1 MVLEGLLEWSKTTL
15 VPFGG
20 PGLFLVAFIESS
32 FFPIP
37 PDIILIPLVLA
48 DPNMALVYALI
59 ATIGSVLGSL
69 LGYFIGKKGGR
80 PLLKKFV
87 SKKHFKK
94 VERYFEKYG
103 IWAVGAA
110 ALTPIPYKI
119 FTIAS
124 GVFKFSIKKMLAVSV
139 IGRGT
144 RFFAEAIVLM
154 IWGEQIIDFF
164 INSFEIATL
173 LVVVIIVIVYVL
185 YKKVISKKLEA

>member
-1 MVLEGLLEWSKTTL
+1 METLAYYLKGPAMLL
-15 VPFGG
+15 
-20 PGLFLVAFIESS
+20 
-32 FFPIP
+32 
-37 PDIILIPLVLA
+37 LA
-48 DPNMALVYALI
+48 V
-59 ATIGSVLGSL
+59 ATIIVLFWLYG
-69 LGYFIGKKGGR
+69 
-80 PLLKKFV
+80 
-87 SKKHFKK
+87 
-94 VERYFEKYG
+94 EAQEYFEKYG

-124 GVFKFSIKKMLAVSV
+124 GVFKFSIKKMIAVSIV
-139 IGRGT
+139 GRGT

-173 LVVVIIVIVYVL
+173 LVVVIIIVVYVL